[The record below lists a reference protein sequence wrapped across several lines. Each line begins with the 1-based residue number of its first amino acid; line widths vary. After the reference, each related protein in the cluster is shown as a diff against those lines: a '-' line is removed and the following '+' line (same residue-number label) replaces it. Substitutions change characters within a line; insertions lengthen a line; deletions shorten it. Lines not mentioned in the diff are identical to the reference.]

1 MTLFHA
7 LFIFLDFLWILFFF
21 QTTEYVYLLGALKAA
36 KIQSYG
42 KKWPMLFLRDC
53 KSKKVWNHCP
63 ELISEMMVFL
73 PVLWKQAQTKLLP
86 MFGGA
91 TVELLAGSPNTLLLI
106 NAKKLME

>member
-1 MTLFHA
+1 M
-7 LFIFLDFLWILFFF
+7 FFF

-36 KIQSYG
+36 KIQSWG

-53 KSKKVWNHCP
+53 KSKKVWNHYP

-91 TVELLAGSPNTLLLI
+91 TVELLAGSPNMLLLI